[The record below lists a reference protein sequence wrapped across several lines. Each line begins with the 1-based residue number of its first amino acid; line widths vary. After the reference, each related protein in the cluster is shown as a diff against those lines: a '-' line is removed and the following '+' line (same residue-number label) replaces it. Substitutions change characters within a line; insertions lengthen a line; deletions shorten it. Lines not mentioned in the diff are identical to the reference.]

1 MKQTER
7 LPRGILP
14 TYVTDKLVVLSKAA
28 PTLRNTYEIRLALYM
43 AKSKGLRFVLAVRPG
58 AEIEPSVLSLLEA
71 HGGKVEEVA
80 LADYSVYFGHAHPN
94 GEEDGWVF
102 GDNAAMDML
111 SECIENQWLREHLR
125 VGANFAGADLDR
137 LEQSLLSE
145 TMSAANVD
153 GENVRDALLSLVQ
166 SAKQEG
172 GIVFVQ

>member
-28 PTLRNTYEIRLALYM
+28 PMLRNTYEIRLALYM
-43 AKSKGLRFVLAVRPG
+43 AESKGLRFVLAVRPA
-58 AEIEPSVLSLLEA
+58 AEIESSVLSLLET

-80 LADYSVYFGHAHPN
+80 LADYSVYFGYAHPN

-111 SECIENQWLREHLR
+111 RESIENQWLREHLR
-125 VGANFAGADLDR
+125 VGANFDGADLDR

-153 GENVRDALLSLVQ
+153 GENVRDALLSLVR